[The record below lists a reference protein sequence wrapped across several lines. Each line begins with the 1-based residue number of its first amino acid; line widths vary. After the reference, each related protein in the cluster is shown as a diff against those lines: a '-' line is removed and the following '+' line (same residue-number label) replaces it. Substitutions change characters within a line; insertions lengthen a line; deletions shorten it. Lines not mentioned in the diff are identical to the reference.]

1 MSLNFSLPKLNSETL
16 WILFLTWYL
25 IITLCAHVLD
35 LYNMYMFKISRQIND
50 FKNDSTII
58 FKDITK
64 LLSHFKPLVEYP
76 VVSDNTNRC
85 HSILYFWLIIY
96 R

>member
-1 MSLNFSLPKLNSETL
+1 MIFDNYFVCPC
-16 WILFLTWYL
+16 FRL
-25 IITLCAHVLD
+25 IQHV
-35 LYNMYMFKISRQIND
+35 YFTSFKISRQINY
-50 FKNDSTII
+50 FKYDSTII

-76 VVSDNTNRC
+76 VVSDTTNRC
-85 HSILYFWLIIY
+85 HPILYFWSIIY